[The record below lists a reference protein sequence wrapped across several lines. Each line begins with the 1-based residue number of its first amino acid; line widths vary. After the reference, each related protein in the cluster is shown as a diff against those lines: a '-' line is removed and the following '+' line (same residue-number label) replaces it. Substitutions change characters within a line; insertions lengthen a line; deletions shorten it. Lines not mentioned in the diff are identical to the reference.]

1 VPTESIRPERS
12 RTAGVAQN
20 YTKRE
25 QVTSQFISTTNQQFF
40 GWGE

>member
-1 VPTESIRPERS
+1 VPTESIRPERP

-25 QVTSQFISTTNQQFF
+25 QVSSQFISIAIQSLRK
-40 GWGE
+40 